1 MNCQMKLICTVCP
14 QGCEITVKKNDEGWH
29 VEGNRCK
36 RGREFALQETIS
48 PMRVLT
54 TSVWI
59 EGGDHKLVSVKTDR
73 PIPKEKIGE
82 AIGELCDITINAP
95 VGRGD
100 IIIKNI
106 ADTDANIIAT
116 RDVRLSS

>member
-82 AIGELCDITINAP
+82 SH
-95 VGRGD
+95 R
-100 IIIKNI
+100 
-106 ADTDANIIAT
+106 
-116 RDVRLSS
+116 

>member
-1 MNCQMKLICTVCP
+1 MLF
-14 QGCEITVKKNDEGWH
+14 
-29 VEGNRCK
+29 K
-36 RGREFALQETIS
+36 RPYLPCGAHHFSLDR
-48 PMRVLT
+48 R
-54 TSVWI
+54 W
-59 EGGDHKLVSVKTDR
+59 DHKLVSVKTDR